1 MAGRFGYL
9 DGQKVSKRS
18 RPKKKH
24 DKTKPDPNSSEP
36 LEIVYVR
43 KEILRAVWKEVK
55 QEGGESVSE
64 LVDELLSAW
73 LQTRAEMDSEEN

>member
-1 MAGRFGYL
+1 MAKRFGYL
-9 DGQKVSKRS
+9 DGQSVR
-18 RPKKKH
+18 KKKR
-24 DKTKPDPNSSEP
+24 DKTKPDPDSLEP

-43 KEILRAVWKEVK
+43 KEVLRAVWQQIK

-73 LQTRAEMDSEEN
+73 LQTRAEMGGEES